1 MRGEVVKSM
10 LRAAAVLAALAIGM
24 TGCGGSGDDD
34 AGGDGGRDAKKVT
47 QAKASGDVTWCIG
60 KDTSGAFGTV
70 VDNFNKQNPDAN
82 VKLLELPEAAD
93 QQREQQIQRLQAKS
107 DECDVLGMDVI
118 WTAEYAAQ
126 GWLQDIT
133 DAVEKRKDEFVPS
146 TVETALYED
155 KYWAMP
161 FNTNA
166 GFLYYRDDEV
176 SEPPTEWEGVY
187 QQGQQDNGVV
197 YQGFRYEGLT
207 VNFLELLYSAGG
219 SVVNEDATEATADSQ
234 EVRDVLTFMADG
246 IKDGAAPKAVTTYK
260 EEESRRAFESGNA
273 TFMRNWPYAYALGKE
288 SKIADDFAITTFPGY
303 GGNEGAG
310 VLGGYDLAISAYS
323 KNPEGALAFM
333 NFATSPDQQVIQA
346 SEATLPPVL
355 TEVYSDPKVEKAMP
369 FAADLLKAVEQAQ
382 PRPVSPVYPQIS
394 EAIFTNVLRRAAG
407 RRLARR
413 GGLADER
420 GHPEGDRDVLAR
432 WKPQPLG

>member
-1 MRGEVVKSM
+1 M
-10 LRAAAVLAALAIGM
+10 LRAAAVLVALAIGIA
-24 TGCGGSGDDD
+24 GCGGGDDD
-34 AGGDGGRDAKKVT
+34 DDGGAADDAKQVT
-47 QAKASGDVTWCIG
+47 QAKPTGDVTWCIG
-60 KDTSGAFGTV
+60 KDTTGAFGTV
-70 VDNFNKQNPDAN
+70 VDNFNKANPDAN
-82 VKLLELPEAAD
+82 AKLLELPEAAD
-93 QQREQQIQRLQAKS
+93 QQREQQIQRLQAES

-133 DAVEKRKDEFVPS
+133 EAVEKRKGEFIPS
-146 TVETALYED
+146 TVDTALYED

-166 GFLYYRDDEV
+166 GFLYYRSDQVPEAPAD
-176 SEPPTEWEGVY
+176 WEGVY
-187 QQGQQDNGVV
+187 QQARQDNGVV

-288 SKIADDFAITTFPGY
+288 SKIGKEFEITTFPGY
-303 GGNEGAG
+303 AGNEGAG
-310 VLGGYDLAISAYS
+310 VLGGYNLAISAYS
-323 KNPEGALAFM
+323 KNPEGSLAFI
-333 NFATSPDQQVIQA
+333 NFATQPEQQVVQA
-346 SEATLPPVL
+346 SEASLPAVL
-355 TEVYSDPKVEKAMP
+355 TEVYSDPTVEKAMP

-394 EAIFTNVLRRAAG
+394 EAIYNNVYAALQG
-407 RRLARR
+407 DASP
-413 GGLADER
+413 DEAASQMN
-420 GHPEGDRDVLAR
+420 EDIQKAIETF
-432 WKPQPLG
+432 

>member
-1 MRGEVVKSM
+1 VKAI
-10 LRAAAVLAALAIGM
+10 LRAAAVLAALAIGIA
-24 TGCGGSGDDD
+24 GCGGSGDDD
-34 AGGDGGRDAKKVT
+34 DDGGGGGDAKEVT
-47 QAKASGDVTWCIG
+47 QAKPSGNVTWCIG
-60 KDTSGAFGTV
+60 KDTTGAFGTV
-70 VDNFNKQNPDAN
+70 VDNFNKANPDAN

-93 QQREQQIQRLQAKS
+93 LQREQQIQRLQAKS
-107 DECDVLGMDVI
+107 DECDVLGVDVI
-118 WTAEYAAQ
+118 WTAEYAGQ

-133 DAVEKRKDEFVPS
+133 SAVEKRKAEFIPS
-146 TVETALYED
+146 TVETGLYED

-166 GFLYYRDDEV
+166 GFLYYRSDQV
-176 SEPPTEWEGVY
+176 QEPPQDWEAVY
-187 QQGQQDNGVV
+187 EQAQQDNGVV

-219 SVVNEDATEATADSQ
+219 NVVNDDATEATADSQ

-288 SKIADDFAITTFPGY
+288 SKIGDEFAITTFPGY
-303 GGNEGAG
+303 AGNEGAG
-310 VLGGYDLAISAYS
+310 VLGGYNLAISAYS

-333 NFATSPDQQVIQA
+333 NFATSPDQQVIQVTDA
-346 SEATLPPVL
+346 SLPAVL
-355 TEVYSDPKVEKAMP
+355 TDVYSDPKVEKALP

-394 EAIFTNVLRRAAG
+394 EAIFNHVYAALQG
-407 RRLARR
+407 
-413 GGLADER
+413 DES
-420 GHPEGDRDVLAR
+420 PDDAASQMNEDIQKAIETF
-432 WKPQPLG
+432 

>member
-1 MRGEVVKSM
+1 M
-10 LRAAAVLAALAIGM
+10 LRVAALLAALAIGIA
-24 TGCGGSGDDD
+24 GCGGSGDDD
-34 AGGDGGRDAKKVT
+34 DGGGGDAEKVT
-47 QAKASGDVTWCIG
+47 QAKPTGNVTWCIG
-60 KDTSGAFGTV
+60 KDTTGAFGTV
-70 VDNFNKQNPDAN
+70 VDNYNKANPDAN

-126 GWLQDIT
+126 GWLQDVT
-133 DAVEKRKDEFVPS
+133 DAVEKRKDEFIPS

-166 GFLYYRDDEV
+166 GFLYYRDDQVPEA
-176 SEPPTEWEGVY
+176 PGTWEDVY
-187 QQGQQDNGVV
+187 KQAQQDNGVV

-219 SVVNEDATEATADSQ
+219 DVVNDDATEATADSQ

-288 SKIADDFAITTFPGY
+288 SKIGNEFAITTFPGY
-303 GGNEGAG
+303 AGNEGAG
-310 VLGGYDLAISAYS
+310 VLGGYNLAISAYS
-323 KNPEGALAFM
+323 KNPEGSLAFM
-333 NFATSPDQQVIQA
+333 NFATEPPQQVVQA
-346 SEATLPPVL
+346 SEASLPAVL

-369 FAADLLKAVEQAQ
+369 FAADLLKAVEQAK

-394 EAIFTNVLRRAAG
+394 EAIYNHVYAALQG
-407 RRLARR
+407 
-413 GGLADER
+413 DES
-420 GHPEGDRDVLAR
+420 PDDAASQMNEDIQKAIETF
-432 WKPQPLG
+432 